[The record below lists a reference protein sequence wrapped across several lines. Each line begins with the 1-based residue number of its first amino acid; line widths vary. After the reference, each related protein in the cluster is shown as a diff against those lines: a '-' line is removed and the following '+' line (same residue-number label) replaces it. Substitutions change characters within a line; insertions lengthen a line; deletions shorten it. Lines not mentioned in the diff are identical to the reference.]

1 MSYSNK
7 FAIALGLD
15 PVSKAINSA
24 GGLDNLVAN
33 NTDKTTMSSDIQDF
47 NGPNVSRVTASSSG
61 ASDDNASLI
70 DSFIA
75 AINNSARAYEMETAS
90 SAAQIKAQQ
99 EMMNQANDFT
109 AQQNEINRIF
119 QQNSAD
125 KAMQFSSEEAQKN
138 RDFQERMSN
147 TAYVRAVAD
156 LQNAG
161 LNPILAYTQG
171 GASSPSGSAGSA
183 FQASGS
189 AGSSASGTASKANA
203 AGASEASQK
212 LLLTVINS
220 ASQLLGDV
228 VSIFRR
234 GSSTTNSY
242 SGSQYI
248 FK

>member
-1 MSYSNK
+1 MGGIFSNFFNAVNSHISTAK
-7 FAIALGLD
+7 KLNTLETATGKSFSD
-15 PVSKAINSA
+15 VSIPSNSS
-24 GGLDNLVAN
+24 V
-33 NTDKTTMSSDIQDF
+33 SSD
-47 NGPNVSRVTASSSG
+47 N
-61 ASDDNASLI
+61 NASIL
-70 DSFIA
+70 DAFTA
-75 AINNSARAYEMETAS
+75 AINNAARAYEMEQHS
-90 SAAQIKAQQ
+90 SAAQIQAQKDLI
-99 EMMNQANDFT
+99 NQSNDFT

-125 KAMQFSSEEAQKN
+125 KAMKFSSEEAQKN

-156 LQNAG
+156 LKAAG

-171 GASSPSGSAGSA
+171 GASAPAGSAGSA

-189 AGSSASGTASKANA
+189 SGSSASGTASKANA
-203 AGASEASQK
+203 SGASQASQQ

-220 ASQLLGDV
+220 ASNLLGDV
-228 VSIFRR
+228 VSVFRR
-234 GSSTTNSY
+234 GNSYNSTNNY